1 MKIKDKIPNV
11 VMNKKLWQ
19 ITLVFF
25 GVLVFSICTSLF
37 VYIFSNNQ
45 HEKPIDYTNNNMR
58 IFGLN
63 IPKNLNFAGERVPQN
78 DFSIKESLDREFLIN
93 TYWHSN
99 ALLLFKRANRWFP
112 VMEPILKRNNVPD
125 DFKYIA
131 LIESHLTNAV
141 SPQGATGFWQ
151 FIEPTAVNYGLEIN
165 DEVDERYHVE
175 KSTEAACKYFKDGYA
190 KFGNWTL
197 VAASYNLGMGGIE
210 NKLTDQKVKS
220 YYDLS
225 LNEETG
231 RYVYRIL
238 AIKTLMQHPELF
250 GFELKKKDLYHRIP
264 TINVKVDSSITN
276 LADFALN
283 KGYNLKVLKLFNPW
297 LRNESLKNTAKKTY
311 VIQFPKKEYLERAF
325 DEIESDSLKNVLH
338 LEKQLEKNQKDST
351 SGKHKASPPPAI

>member
-1 MKIKDKIPNV
+1 MKLKDNILQFLKG
-11 VMNKKLWQ
+11 KRLWQ

-25 GVLVFSICTSLF
+25 GVVVFALF
-37 VYIFSNNQ
+37 MSWFTYVFSNNK
-45 HEKPIDYTNNNMR
+45 EKPIDYTDNNMR

-151 FIEPTAVNYGLEIN
+151 FIEPTAANYGLEIN

-175 KSTEAACKYFKDGYA
+175 KINRS
-190 KFGNWTL
+190 
-197 VAASYNLGMGGIE
+197 
-210 NKLTDQKVKS
+210 
-220 YYDLS
+220 S
-225 LNEETG
+225 L
-231 RYVYRIL
+231 
-238 AIKTLMQHPELF
+238 
-250 GFELKKKDLYHRIP
+250 
-264 TINVKVDSSITN
+264 
-276 LADFALN
+276 
-283 KGYNLKVLKLFNPW
+283 
-297 LRNESLKNTAKKTY
+297 
-311 VIQFPKKEYLERAF
+311 
-325 DEIESDSLKNVLH
+325 
-338 LEKQLEKNQKDST
+338 
-351 SGKHKASPPPAI
+351 